1 MACRRCSASAALAAV
16 ALLLVQEAEQAVAL
30 PFLPKFGVYGWG
42 AAPAETRR
50 RRAQTAACDTVGV
63 GEGAVDGDGMLVN
76 VEGREG
82 RGVQESAVDTT
93 TAALARQGAYVNGE
107 AISEQAMELA
117 YTNFACDPAWRLDTN
132 VSWVCNEDG
141 GVAMLSR
148 QPCVS
153 GIPPE
158 GGVRLFYIIFA
169 SLCVFTYLVCWALN
183 YEKVEKKEKIDDE
196 GTSLRFQLPRL
207 ASYHRRRCSVAASF
221 VQ

>member
-1 MACRRCSASAALAAV
+1 MVCRRCSASAALAAV
-16 ALLLVQEAEQAVAL
+16 VLLLAQEAEQAVAL
-30 PFLPKFGVYGWG
+30 PFLPKFAVYVWG
-42 AAPAETRR
+42 AASAENRR
-50 RRAQTAACDTVGV
+50 RRAQAAACDTVGV
-63 GEGAVDGDGMLVN
+63 GEDAVDGDGMLVN

-82 RGVQESAVDTT
+82 RGIQESEVDTT
-93 TAALARQGAYVNGE
+93 AAAPAREGAYVDGE
-107 AISEQAMELA
+107 GISEEAMELA

-132 VSWVCNEDG
+132 VSWVCGEAG

-169 SLCVFTYLVCWALN
+169 SLCMFTYLGCWALN

-196 GTSLRFQLPRL
+196 GATPAIPATATGPSPPPPLL
-207 ASYHRRRCSVAASF
+207 HRC
-221 VQ
+221 